1 VSGLDFAK
9 SIASAIGLQAAILGR
24 RHLGF
29 EQRFLY
35 AVLVDA
41 NANRYHLDS
50 YPNTSMSP
58 MNLARK
64 LPVLAAGLFCVVA
77 GVAAAAEPLVVY
89 SAQKEPFI
97 RPMLDAFTRETG
109 IEVQVLTD
117 QGPVLVE
124 RLAAE
129 GKDTRAD
136 VLLTVDVGNLW
147 AAGER
152 GLLAKTES
160 ETLAANVPVALRDS
174 EGRWFGLSRRA
185 RAIAYSTERVEP
197 SALSTYAALAGPEW
211 KGRLCLRTSKNV
223 YNQSLVATLIDAM
236 GEADTE
242 AMVRGWVE
250 NLATTPTPDDTLAI
264 KAVAGGE
271 CDVAVVNMYYLARL
285 KREDPSIAV
294 AMFWPDQ
301 AGAGTHV
308 NLFGGGVTAHAR
320 QPEAARQLLEWWSG
334 AEAQALL
341 AANNLEYPAN
351 PAAHPDPVLAAFGEF
366 RGDHAR
372 IRIAGPGQAAA
383 VRLMDRA
390 GWR

>member
-1 VSGLDFAK
+1 
-9 SIASAIGLQAAILGR
+9 
-24 RHLGF
+24 
-29 EQRFLY
+29 
-35 AVLVDA
+35 
-41 NANRYHLDS
+41 
-50 YPNTSMSP
+50 
-58 MNLARK
+58 MNLARRSR
-64 LPVLAAGLFCVVA
+64 LLIAGCALAFAGA
-77 GVAAAAEPLVVY
+77 AAAAEPLVVY
-89 SAQKEPFI
+89 SAQKEPFL

-129 GKDTRAD
+129 GEDTRAD

-152 GLLAKTES
+152 GLLAKIES
-160 ETLAANVPVALRDS
+160 QTLSANIPAALRDP

-197 SALSTYAALAGPEW
+197 SALSTYAALAAPEW
-211 KGRLCLRTSKNV
+211 EGRLCLRTSKNV
-223 YNQSLVATLIDAM
+223 YNQSLMATLIDSM
-236 GEADTE
+236 GGPAAE
-242 AMVRGWVE
+242 AMVRGWVG
-250 NLATTPTPDDTLAI
+250 NLATAPTPDDTLAI

-271 CDVAVVNMYYLARL
+271 CDIAVVNMYYLARL
-285 KREDPSIAV
+285 KREDPAIPV

-308 NLFGGGVTAHAR
+308 NVFGGGVTAHAR
-320 QPEAARQLLEWWSG
+320 QPAAARQLLEWWSG

-341 AANNLEYPAN
+341 ATNNLEYPAN
-351 PAAHPDPVLAAFGEF
+351 PAAAADPILAAFGEF
-366 RGDHAR
+366 RGDDAR
-372 IRIAGPGQAAA
+372 IRIAGPGQAEA